1 MLSGAPRARA
11 PQGNPENKILQVSVF
26 SRVPRERLS
35 LVRAG
40 LRPAQFLLVLFLQF
54 EACVF
59 ASLMP
64 PPPPKRHEG
73 RARGDEGI
81 PSSPFRRAMKVTES
95 PPSSTLIKETP
106 GGTLWGVTP

>member
-73 RARGDEGI
+73 I
-81 PSSPFRRAMKVTES
+81 
-95 PPSSTLIKETP
+95 PSSTLKRASP
-106 GGTLWGVTP
+106 NALGGARFGAEEGLPSCLFAQAGASGTCAGG